1 MIPGSVSPT
10 PQRIDDLDFES
21 EDGSDVARYRSNSQI
36 EASSDAPSRCC
47 PDPAR
52 QLATHG
58 ERYILH
64 DGAPELLTHNC
75 RYRLAPCD
83 CDEFLP
89 ER

>member
-1 MIPGSVSPT
+1 MIPVSVSPA

-21 EDGSDVARYRSNSQI
+21 VDGSDVARYRSNSQI
-36 EASSDAPSRCC
+36 EASSVAASRCC
-47 PDPAR
+47 PDHAR

-64 DGAPELLTHNC
+64 DGAPELLTHYC